1 MISTKLLKVWIMM
14 LFVFSALLA
23 CAFYALPDFR
33 PHIYFLDAGQGDAIL
48 VRTPND
54 RFVLIDGGPD
64 DKVLTEL
71 SDVMPFFSRRID
83 LVILTH
89 AHSDHINGLVSVL
102 KRYDVPAVLITG
114 AVAHGSYYDEFMD
127 IIAGKNIR
135 LFIAESGN
143 DFDFGG
149 GVFLDILYP
158 VESIFAKKIENTNNA
173 SIVSKLVYGKSSA
186 LLTGD
191 AENES
196 EKEQLSTDF
205 DLSAD
210 ILKAGH
216 HGSRTA
222 SSPAYLKSVNPEIA
236 VIQCGAGNKFSHPHP
251 ETLTNLSGI
260 GVQKIYRTDLNGRVR
275 FSFD

>member
-1 MISTKLLKVWIMM
+1 MISTRVLKIWAMM
-14 LFVFSALLA
+14 LFIFSALLVM
-23 CAFYALPDFR
+23 AFYALPDFR
-33 PHIYFLDAGQGDAIL
+33 LHVYFLDVGQGDAIFI
-48 VRTPND
+48 RTPND

-102 KRYDVPAVLITG
+102 RRYDVPAVLITG
-114 AVAHGSYYDEFMD
+114 AVSHGSYYDEFVN
-127 IIAGKNIR
+127 IIAEKNIR
-135 LFIAESGN
+135 LLIAESGN

-149 GVFLDILYP
+149 EVFLDILYP

-173 SIVSKLVYGKSSA
+173 SIVSKLVYGENSV

-196 EKEQLSTDF
+196 EKKQILTDF

-222 SSPAYLKSVNPEIA
+222 SSPDYLKSVNPKIA
-236 VIQCGAGNKFSHPHP
+236 AIQCGVGNKFSHPRP
-251 ETLTNLSGI
+251 ETLTNLSEI
-260 GVQKIYRTDLNGRVR
+260 GVQKIYRTDLSGRVR